1 MRLKDKVAVITGAG
15 QGLGKQ
21 YALRFAEEGAKVVIA
36 ELNLEAAKATAAE
49 ISAKGSEALALCTDV
64 SSEDSTLEMAKRT
77 VERFKK
83 IDILVN
89 NAAIYYGLGFKPFN
103 AISVE
108 EWDRVMAVNVKGSWL
123 CIKAVFPQMMAQ
135 RRGKT
140 ALIHSQLPFSLTVH
154 FLGTPYF
161 VHYVASKSAVIGITR
176 ALARELGEYGI
187 NINSVA
193 PGLVMTE
200 ASKTMPGSPP
210 GLAESVADMQA
221 FKRNLQPEDVVGTVV
236 FLASDDSD
244 FLTGQTIAV
253 NGGLAMH

>member
-108 EWDRVMAVNVKGSWL
+108 EWDRVMAV
-123 CIKAVFPQMMAQ
+123 
-135 RRGKT
+135 
-140 ALIHSQLPFSLTVH
+140 
-154 FLGTPYF
+154 
-161 VHYVASKSAVIGITR
+161 
-176 ALARELGEYGI
+176 
-187 NINSVA
+187 
-193 PGLVMTE
+193 
-200 ASKTMPGSPP
+200 
-210 GLAESVADMQA
+210 
-221 FKRNLQPEDVVGTVV
+221 
-236 FLASDDSD
+236 
-244 FLTGQTIAV
+244 
-253 NGGLAMH
+253 

>member
-1 MRLKDKVAVITGAG
+1 MRLKDEVAVITGAS

-123 CIKAVFPQMMAQ
+123 CIKAVCPQMAAQ
-135 RRGKT
+135 RKGK
-140 ALIHSQLPFSLTVH
+140 IINISSTVH

-161 VHYVASKSAVIGITR
+161 VHYVASKSAVIGVTR
-176 ALARELGEYGI
+176 ALANELGEYGI